1 MDDAGVTLPGDEA
14 DWFGDDPIH
23 PIPRIFV
30 LDIHAKA
37 ADGAGQLEL
46 VIASPLRNDRRSK
59 ERLLRKLDVYLDF
72 IHSEAWRD
80 EHGPPALPTAR
91 INVLINRDSDPEML
105 ELVESCRMWVE
116 QDNHTS
122 FNILHR

>member
-1 MDDAGVTLPGDEA
+1 MTLAGDEA
-14 DWFGDDPIH
+14 DWFGDDPTH

-80 EHGPPALPTAR
+80 EHGPPARPTAR
-91 INVLINRDSDPEML
+91 INVLINRDSDSEML

-116 QDNHTS
+116 EDNHTS